1 MLAIL
6 SGILTLVKPK
16 MVIDNDSDIID
27 IIDYP
32 ETEIT
37 DIIIYPMR
45 GAGGIHLESA
55 KLEKAGLVLDR
66 EWFLLDID

>member
-16 MVIDNDSDIID
+16 MVIENDSDIID